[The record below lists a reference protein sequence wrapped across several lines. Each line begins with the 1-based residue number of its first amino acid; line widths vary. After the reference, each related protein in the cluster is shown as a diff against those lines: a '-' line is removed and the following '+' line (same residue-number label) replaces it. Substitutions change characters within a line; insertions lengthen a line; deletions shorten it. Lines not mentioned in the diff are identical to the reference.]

1 MSPHWSSPLLPNSD
15 CKLLVWLAL
24 SLPVGF
30 TARIASQSLASLPM
44 FHGVHGGHKVR
55 QKLLTT
61 EANRVTLET
70 LVRR

>member
-1 MSPHWSSPLLPNSD
+1 MSPPWSSRAANSD
-15 CKLLVWLAL
+15 CTSLVWLAL

-30 TARIASQSLASLPM
+30 TARVASQSLADSHVPW
-44 FHGVHGGHKVR
+44 VHGGHRVR